1 MTADVGLMILGLLV
15 AIAGLVM
22 LANFCRV
29 PPPVFLLLGGLAVGF
44 IPGVPSI
51 QLPPDLVLL
60 IFLPPILY
68 GAAFASSP
76 RDLRANLRP
85 ITFLATG
92 LVALTAVTV
101 AVVAHAVVGLS
112 WGAGFVL
119 GAIVSPTDPVA
130 ATAIAG
136 RLGAPRQIV
145 TILEGES
152 LINDGAA
159 LILYHVARSAV
170 VYGSFSPLDAAGEFV
185 LYGAGGIAIGLLV
198 GWVIAH
204 VRRRVEDRL
213 VEMTIS
219 LFTSYAAYI
228 PADEAGVSGVLA
240 AVTAGLYLGWYSPM
254 ITAPRSRLQIFEI
267 WEVLPFLL
275 NSVLF
280 ILIGLQF
287 PNILKALAEQYL
299 TALMF
304 LYGAL
309 ISLTVIGTRLFWT
322 FPMTYLP
329 RLLSRRLR
337 KGDPAPSWQRLTII
351 GYTGMR
357 GGVSLAA
364 AFAVPLMV
372 QNGTP
377 FPQRDLILLLTFCV
391 ILFTLV
397 PQGLSLPLL
406 IRRLGLAGSEDVEER
421 EETEARLRAAEAALT
436 RLEELEDEGWVS
448 AEAAAN
454 MHDLYEYR
462 RLRFAA
468 RGAEEPGAYDY
479 EKHSLTVQRLRRE
492 LLTAERAAL
501 LRLRSEGRISDEVR
515 RRVER
520 ELDLEEVRLEIY

>member
-1 MTADVGLMILGLLV
+1 MAGHLAVIILGLLV
-15 AIAGLVM
+15 VIAGLVM
-22 LANFCRV
+22 FANLCRA
-29 PPPVFLLLGGLAVGF
+29 PYPVFLLLGGLALGF

-51 QLPPDLVLL
+51 VLPPDLVLL

-68 GAAFASSP
+68 SAAFLSSP

-101 AVVAHAVVGLS
+101 AVVAHEVIGLS

-152 LINDGAA
+152 LINDAAA
-159 LILYHVARSAV
+159 LVLYHVARGAV
-170 VYGSFSPLDAAGEFV
+170 VYGGFSLLDATQEFV
-185 LYGAGGIAIGLLV
+185 IYSLGGAAFGLAV
-198 GWVIAH
+198 GWVIAR
-204 VRRRVEDRL
+204 VRQRVEDPL

-219 LFTSYAAYI
+219 LLTSYAAYI
-228 PADEAGVSGVLA
+228 PADAVGVSGVLA
-240 AVTAGLYLGWYSPM
+240 AVAAGLYLGWYSPM
-254 ITAPRSRLQIFEI
+254 MTAPRSRLQIFEI
-267 WEVLPFLL
+267 WEMLPFLL

-287 PNILKALAEQYL
+287 PNILQALSEQYS
-299 TALMF
+299 TTWIF

-309 ISLTVIGTRLFWT
+309 VSLAVMGIRLLWT
-322 FPMTYLP
+322 WSMTYLP
-329 RLLSRRLR
+329 RCLSRRLR
-337 KGDPAPSWQRLTII
+337 EREPAPPWQHLAII

-364 AFAVPLMV
+364 AFAIPFTV
-372 QNGTP
+372 QSGIA
-377 FPQRDLILLLTFCV
+377 FPERNLIIFLTFCV

-421 EETEARLRAAEAALT
+421 EETEARLRAAEAALA
-436 RLEELEDEGWVS
+436 RLDELKDEHWVT
-448 AEAAAN
+448 ADAAARLR
-454 MHDLYEYR
+454 DLYEYR
-462 RLRFAA
+462 RRRFAA
-468 RGAEEPGAYDY
+468 RSAAQPGNHDY
-479 EKHSLTVQRLRRE
+479 EKHSLAFQRVQRE

-515 RRVER
+515 RQVER
-520 ELDLEEVRLEIY
+520 ELDLEEVHIDA